1 MLFRLSTAYDIA
13 LSSASTLGPH
23 LIPVGC
29 REVRLTAT
37 GDCYVK
43 ISTTPVAVAGACTLV
58 RANQPPLIAIVT
70 KGDQIAVI
78 EATGSSGVLN
88 VTELTK

>member
-1 MLFRLSTAYDIA
+1 
-13 LSSASTLGPH
+13 
-23 LIPVGC
+23 
-29 REVRLTAT
+29 
-37 GDCYVK
+37 
-43 ISTTPVAVAGACTLV
+43 VAVAGACTLV

-70 KGDQIAVI
+70 QGDQIAVI